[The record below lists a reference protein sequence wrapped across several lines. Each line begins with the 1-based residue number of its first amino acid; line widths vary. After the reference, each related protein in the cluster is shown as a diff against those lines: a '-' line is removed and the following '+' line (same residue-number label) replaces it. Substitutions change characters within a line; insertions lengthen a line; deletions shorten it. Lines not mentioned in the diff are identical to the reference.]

1 MNDLQQLIEITNRL
15 CTTLTMMSENERKFG
30 FDLCYRIEQ
39 LSWDMERS
47 ANEMKEISD
56 YLVGGVA

>member
-1 MNDLQQLIEITNRL
+1 MNDLQQLIEVTNRL
-15 CTTLTMMSENERKFG
+15 CNTLSRMSENEKQFG

-47 ANEMKEISD
+47 ANEMKEISS